1 MPALRSKIVSHA
13 NWGVRNRAQIHY
25 LQLRPIDGIG
35 QPRKLPLS
43 TDCSGWVTDCYNWA
57 GAADPNGRNYDG
69 QGFTGTLLAHC
80 KRIDRDDLKLG
91 DLVVFGPGDGDHVVL
106 IATRGA
112 DPVVVSLGS
121 EPGPIRLRLSQEAAY
136 HRPPI
141 RYLNGLAERPDYV
154 PPPARELHGAW
165 NPPTES
171 EELVAAAI
179 EDE

>member
-13 NWGVRNRAQIHY
+13 NRGVRNRAQIHY

-43 TDCSGWVTDCYNWA
+43 TDCSGWVTDCYNW
-57 GAADPNGRNYDG
+57 
-69 QGFTGTLLAHC
+69 
-80 KRIDRDDLKLG
+80 
-91 DLVVFGPGDGDHVVL
+91 
-106 IATRGA
+106 
-112 DPVVVSLGS
+112 
-121 EPGPIRLRLSQEAAY
+121 SQEAAY

-141 RYLNGLAERPDYV
+141 RYLNGLAERPDDV
-154 PPPARELHGAW
+154 PPSARELQGAW